1 MGAVQGPL
9 TSVEMEKAEAMMKGM
24 SSRSGLSVCRYVVV
38 KAHVSGACD
47 SSRGAQDDDARKRS
61 VETRRWRHA
70 LDRGAEGVVV
80 LEEVPLGAQLT

>member
-38 KAHVSGACD
+38 KAH
-47 SSRGAQDDDARKRS
+47 
-61 VETRRWRHA
+61 
-70 LDRGAEGVVV
+70 
-80 LEEVPLGAQLT
+80 